1 MVKKEMLKNKKI
13 IGKIQILFGFL
24 IVLAGI
30 VGIFSL
36 GELQEDYLLLLKMNG
51 IEITLALVI
60 IGQGISNLNKT
71 NKK

>member
-51 IEITLALVI
+51 IGITLALVI

>member
-1 MVKKEMLKNKKI
+1 MEEKTKKI

>member
-1 MVKKEMLKNKKI
+1 MEEKTKKI

-51 IEITLALVI
+51 IGITLALVI